1 MVLKFG
7 ALEDWINKNIEIGCR
22 VLTDT
27 YFGGLLKSFGRRA
40 FLLFVHEITGAW
52 WCICSP
58 PLIGADDITGA
69 W

>member
-27 YFGGLLKSFGRRA
+27 YFWGLLKSFGRRA
-40 FLLFVHEITGAW
+40 FLLFVHES
-52 WCICSP
+52 SP